1 MPELE
6 RSGPAGVGP
15 LSPPGYRTMSVG
27 QWMDE
32 IGGEARVAVLAAVS
46 DVSALANLDLE
57 AMDRI
62 AAGKLSGAAL
72 AGHRFTQE

>member
-1 MPELE
+1 
-6 RSGPAGVGP
+6 
-15 LSPPGYRTMSVG
+15 
-27 QWMDE
+27 MDE